1 MSIRIMSEIFGST
14 TLRPTQRL
22 IMLCLADHS
31 DDQGRCYPSISR
43 LCSRTGLSERAVR
56 ANIRALEE
64 GGFLKIS
71 IGQGRGGSNL
81 YIVSASPAG
90 NAPRQ
95 EMPPGRKG
103 GKGGQEVPETGAGG
117 APKPS
122 VNRQDSACT
131 PAREETKLELFAKK
145 IREGVYV
152 PPTALKPA
160 EGREMVRLGLVT
172 PQQLSRIGVWV

>member
-1 MSIRIMSEIFGST
+1 MSEIFGSA

-64 GGFLKIS
+64 SGYLKIS
-71 IGQGRGGSNL
+71 MGQGRGGSNL
-81 YIVSASPAG
+81 YIVSAAPAG
-90 NAPRQ
+90 NAPRR
-95 EMPPGRKG
+95 EMPPGSKG
-103 GKGGQEVPETGAGG
+103 RKGGQEVPETPAGG

-122 VNRQDSACT
+122 LNPQESSA
-131 PAREETKLELFAKK
+131 
-145 IREGVYV
+145 GVQ
-152 PPTALKPA
+152 AL
-160 EGREMVRLGLVT
+160 M
-172 PQQLSRIGVWV
+172 LSPGVV